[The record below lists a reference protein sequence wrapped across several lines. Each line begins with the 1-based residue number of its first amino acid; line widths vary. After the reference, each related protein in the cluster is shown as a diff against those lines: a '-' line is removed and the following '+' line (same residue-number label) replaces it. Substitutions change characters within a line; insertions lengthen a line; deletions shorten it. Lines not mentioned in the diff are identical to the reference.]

1 LSRLSAERFLA
12 VNSSDMTVPFQR
24 RVPTPVPG

>member
-1 LSRLSAERFLA
+1 LSAERFFA
-12 VNSSDMTVPFQR
+12 VNSSDITVPFQR